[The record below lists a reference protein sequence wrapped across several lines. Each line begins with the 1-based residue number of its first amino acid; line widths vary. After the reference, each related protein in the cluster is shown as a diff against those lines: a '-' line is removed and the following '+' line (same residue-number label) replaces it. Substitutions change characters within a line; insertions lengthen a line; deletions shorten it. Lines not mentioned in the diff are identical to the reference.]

1 MSLRNQTFGFSF
13 LWADTIC
20 CRFPIFTPKNRNLC
34 VTNCDALSSI
44 IVTMKRVAIF
54 ITFML
59 IGFTSCD
66 KLRDD
71 SRFYVLADEL
81 S

>member
-1 MSLRNQTFGFSF
+1 
-13 LWADTIC
+13 
-20 CRFPIFTPKNRNLC
+20 
-34 VTNCDALSSI
+34 
-44 IVTMKRVAIF
+44 MKRVAIF
-54 ITFML
+54 IAFML

-71 SRFYVLADEL
+71 SHFYVLADEL